1 MKSIVTRLFS
11 LVLVLSFFIFPG
23 CSCIEFF
30 NDEKSEK
37 ESSEKESSE
46 KIVTVDTC
54 SEWYMT
60 RFRAIFQE
68 TGWNPVIDYSYDSER
83 QIYTNLKLN
92 PYYGAGFKYYN
103 ITLEKYNDI
112 QKYQNETGKQV
123 LYPVVSRRDR
133 PPMLNHANDANIF
146 YKFKRSG
153 TTIIPEYDKNGDF
166 IPNYWTHAVDS
177 EPSTIMAEYDSI
189 RIEGESGVNIGGVN
203 YYYVY
208 ARMNETGVEVRV
220 FLYEYYEYLKQ
231 TRSNDLPTEEQ
242 FFGFVEE

>member
-23 CSCIEFF
+23 CSYIEFF
-30 NDEKSEK
+30 NDEKSEE

-54 SEWYMT
+54 SEWYMI

-68 TGWNPVIDYSYDSER
+68 TGLNPVIDSSYDSER

-92 PYYGAGFKYYN
+92 PYYGAGFKYCD
-103 ITLEKYNDI
+103 ITLEEYNDI

-123 LYPVVSRRDR
+123 LYPVVRHRDR
-133 PPMLNHANDANIF
+133 PPTVNHANDANIF
-146 YKFKRSG
+146 YKFKRNG
-153 TTIIPEYDKNGDF
+153 MTIIPEYDENGDF

-177 EPSTIMAEYDSI
+177 EPSVIREEYDSI
-189 RIEGESGVNIGGVN
+189 RIEGESGVNIDGVD

-208 ARMNETGVEVRV
+208 AYKNETGVEVRV

-231 TRSNDLPTEEQ
+231 TRSDDLLTEEQ